1 MSAAL
6 ASPHIDRAYYK
17 CWAGLRS
24 HFCREVTING
34 AAAHVAAGKGA
45 LGFAVGRKPD
55 KGSDPES
62 AWGPAAGGKKLAT
75 DAQER

>member
-24 HFCREVTING
+24 HFCREVTANG
-34 AAAHVAAGKGA
+34 AAAHAAATAGLCLHA
-45 LGFAVGRKPD
+45 WWQRMFA
-55 KGSDPES
+55 
-62 AWGPAAGGKKLAT
+62 
-75 DAQER
+75 

>member
-24 HFCREVTING
+24 HFRREVTANG
-34 AAAHVAAGKGA
+34 AAAHAVAGKGA
-45 LGFAVGRKPD
+45 RGIDVGRKPD
-55 KGSDPES
+55 KDCDPES